1 MGSGG
6 RSRRT
11 KYTVAVDLAVL
22 LLILF
27 TLFILRP
34 DETMA
39 SSPRLDGRG
48 NPQALPAVTENQAF
62 CGVLSLHLLLPLLR
76 RNALMRSG
84 AAGLVIW
91 LMKRDICTKMLLCPR
106 PKCETL
112 TEIYSFASSNHLISY
127 LNGSSF
133 CSFTLSIQLV
143 WRLRG
148 YALSVLL

>member
-6 RSRRT
+6 RRRRT

-27 TLFILRP
+27 TLFIPLP
-34 DETMA
+34 DETVA
-39 SSPRLDGRG
+39 SSPRLDGHG

-62 CGVLSLHLLLPLLR
+62 CGVLSPHLFLPLLR

-91 LMKRDICTKMLLCPR
+91 LMKRDIRAKIVGTGKL
-106 PKCETL
+106 
-112 TEIYSFASSNHLISY
+112 SFVNE
-127 LNGSSF
+127 
-133 CSFTLSIQLV
+133 
-143 WRLRG
+143 
-148 YALSVLL
+148 